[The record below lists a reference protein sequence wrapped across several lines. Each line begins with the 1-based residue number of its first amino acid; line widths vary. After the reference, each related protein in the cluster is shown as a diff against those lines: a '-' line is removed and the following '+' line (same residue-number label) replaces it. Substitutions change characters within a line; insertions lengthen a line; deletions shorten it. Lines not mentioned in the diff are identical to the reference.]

1 MGGEDLVLRLCDHGA
16 EVLGIDRTTEE
27 IASRRAAAEHIA
39 PPVVAYL
46 ADVPALVTRWLP
58 GGDVPLE
65 DMRTPVVMAQVA
77 AMLRRL
83 HATPALPSAFAI
95 FRLVEEQR
103 ALADGLPDSY
113 DAPARAGPSHRGRM
127 RPQPPRARPGLLPQR
142 PADRQLRA
150 RWRARVH
157 RRLGVRGDERP
168 LLRPRQPV
176 GQQRLFEADDD
187 RALLE
192 LYWDEPVTDARFASL
207 QLFRIMSDF
216 REAMWGVVQLRRLE
230 PRLRLRRLRAT
241 STSGGSSARRPTR
254 GWRSGWP
261 LPRPRELP
269 DRARV
274 VIVGGGV
281 GGTSIAYHLAALGER
296 DVVLVDRAELTSGS
310 TFHSAGL
317 VGQLRG
323 SVSLTRMMMD
333 SVELYRRLGD
343 ACGWVEC
350 GGLRLACTPEREEE
364 LHRQV
369 GWSRTFGLPLE
380 LLSADEAA
388 ALFPLMSTDGVRAAS
403 YLPTDGYLD
412 PSQLTYALAEGAR
425 EGGCRIFTHTRVT
438 AIDVDDGRVRGVQTE
453 WGPIEAEVVVNA
465 GGMFAAEIGRMAG
478 VRVPVVPFA
487 HEYLVTQPFRERD
500 GSHLPTLRDPD
511 LLVYYREEGG
521 GLVMGGYERHSAP
534 WSLRP
539 DGLDAIAPDFNGILL
554 EEDWDRFEE
563 IAVNSRRRV
572 PAMEDVKV
580 TRLINGPEG
589 FTPDNEFCLG
599 ESEVRGFFVAAGF
612 CAHGLA
618 GAGGIGKAMAE
629 WIVAGEPAMD
639 LWEMDVRRFGAH
651 YRSPS
656 YTLKRTREVYETYY
670 DIKYPGH
677 ERKAGR
683 PLRVSSAYAWHRDH
697 GAAFGEK
704 SGWER
709 VNWYESNAPA
719 GDEGAAPARLGG
731 PAVVA
736 GDRRRARRLPRARG
750 ALRRVVVRQD
760 RGRAARAPRRS
771 WSGCATTAS
780 RATSAQ
786 ITYTQMLNA
795 RGGIECDFTVTRV
808 EEELFSIVTG
818 TAFGNHDLSWI
829 RRNAPAR
836 RVRARQRRDRA
847 LGVLRALGPARPR
860 RARAA
865 DARPA
870 RLRLH
875 DACATW
881 PSATCRCA
889 RCA

>member
-1 MGGEDLVLRLCDHGA
+1 
-16 EVLGIDRTTEE
+16 
-27 IASRRAAAEHIA
+27 
-39 PPVVAYL
+39 
-46 ADVPALVTRWLP
+46 
-58 GGDVPLE
+58 
-65 DMRTPVVMAQVA
+65 
-77 AMLRRL
+77 
-83 HATPALPSAFAI
+83 
-95 FRLVEEQR
+95 
-103 ALADGLPDSY
+103 
-113 DAPARAGPSHRGRM
+113 
-127 RPQPPRARPGLLPQR
+127 
-142 PADRQLRA
+142 
-150 RWRARVH
+150 
-157 RRLGVRGDERP
+157 
-168 LLRPRQPV
+168 
-176 GQQRLFEADDD
+176 
-187 RALLE
+187 
-192 LYWDEPVTDARFASL
+192 
-207 QLFRIMSDF
+207 
-216 REAMWGVVQLRRLE
+216 
-230 PRLRLRRLRAT
+230 
-241 STSGGSSARRPTR
+241 
-254 GWRSGWP
+254 

-269 DRARV
+269 ERARV

-281 GGTSIAYHLAALGER
+281 GGTSIAYHLAQLGER

-333 SVELYRRLGD
+333 SVALYRHLGE

-438 AIDVDDGRVRGVQTE
+438 AIDVEGGRVCGVQTE
-453 WGPIEAEVVVNA
+453 WGPMEAEVVVNA

-500 GSHLPTLRDPD
+500 GTHLPTLRDPD

-554 EEDWDRFEE
+554 EEDWERFEE
-563 IAVNSRRRV
+563 IAINSRRRV
-572 PAMEDVKV
+572 PAMEDVQV
-580 TRLINGPEG
+580 TRLINGPEA
-589 FTPDNEFCLG
+589 FTPDNEFLLG

-618 GAGGIGKAMAE
+618 GAGGLGRAMAE

-651 YRSPS
+651 YRSPT

-677 ERKAGR
+677 EREAGR

-719 GDEGAAPARLGG
+719 GDEALRPRGWAGRLWSPAIGAEHVACRERAALFDESSFAKIEVAGPGAADYLEWLCDNR
-731 PAVVA
+731 V
-736 GDRRRARRLPRARG
+736 ARG
-750 ALRRVVVRQD
+750 V
-760 RGRAARAPRRS
+760 G
-771 WSGCATTAS
+771 
-780 RATSAQ
+780 Q
-786 ITYTQMLNA
+786 ISYTQMLNA

-818 TAFGNHDLSWI
+818 TSFGNHDLSWI
-829 RRNAPAR
+829 RRSAPADGSVR
-836 RVRARQRRDRA
+836 VSDVTSRWACFGLWGPRARDVLGPLTPDPLEFGYMTMHDIAVGDVPVRALRVTFTGELGWELYCPTEFGAGLWRALWEAGEPHGLAAGGYRAIDTLRLEKGYRVWAADITPDETPHEAGLGFCVRDDKQFAGREALEGREPTKRLRCLVLEDPRSVALGNEPVRVGGEIVGRVTTGGYGYTVGRSIAYAYLPPGHDVGTAVEVDIFGRWVRGEVAAEPLFDPRGERVR
-847 LGVLRALGPARPR
+847 V
-860 RARAA
+860 
-865 DARPA
+865 
-870 RLRLH
+870 
-875 DACATW
+875 
-881 PSATCRCA
+881 
-889 RCA
+889 